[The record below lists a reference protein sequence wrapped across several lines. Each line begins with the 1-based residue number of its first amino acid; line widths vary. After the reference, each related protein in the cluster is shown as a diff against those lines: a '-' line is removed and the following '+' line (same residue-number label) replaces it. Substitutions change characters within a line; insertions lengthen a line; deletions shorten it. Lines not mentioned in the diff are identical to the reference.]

1 MSDHESDN
9 YDSEP
14 DIFEIIV
21 SDSEDDLDMEDLF
34 SAPATGTQN
43 TTMDEECQVEEGV
56 SRRRTVEGH
65 HVSED
70 NEDYLQ
76 RTYGVK
82 STQYCFR
89 LGKKHIYCRNFIIEE
104 RSSGNVVINPT
115 ARFYKRASRKVKLDL
130 ESVPV
135 HQFTP
140 DEKEIRVDDAD
151 LYEMVESKEETV
163 RGMHCVSTQACVG
176 IKKHV
181 KLYMPREV
189 VEGSNFDMKV
199 RDEGYAQVTRSTA
212 VLDQFFSVYEFDDKM
227 SEPDSTAGYIDA
239 GRKIYKAVYDDVI
252 AQHDLAN
259 FLGSSLTYH
268 FRNERFVRVLAP
280 ETVKQYGTCF
290 GRMLSLIM
298 ASKDFDLCER
308 VDTSIANELSGAAWE
323 QMINPLLE
331 WIVSQTTD
339 SDTLCT
345 MLVRP
350 YLYNFKTKA
359 WQSVAW
365 CLKYIDALKLMFKM
379 AMFLKSRDEFS
390 SFCSQPQEYG
400 CYFYLQTIYARLVQQ
415 RREVVEMEVS
425 GIDKRTVFV
434 REIKVTTDYISKLY
448 HDGVKLYMLEY
459 GSLCRVMGLESSI
472 DRPYNDFVAHAKFDH
487 QSYGLTMNM
496 ENNAYLKYDVARHA
510 SRKHAIVDLIDSMT
524 RILYVLIF
532 TASANTFRATELSEV
547 NVAANEVLN
556 RNLIYRHGAVEIVTS
571 YGKNRKFTARERFYP
586 LQLQKLIV
594 NHSLSMKPLLLRAMT
609 EIGEMDAIHVNF
621 HRYQLFALS
630 SNKLVE
636 RGHYYSTCRTIM
648 KDFGGDI
655 VRIREMRQAVSYFIK
670 NAVVVDSKL
679 DALEMAVERAQGHT
693 MQTSDESYAIENS
706 WSCHFSS
713 SNSQRMLKF
722 FAEYHRFMRFD
733 PIYSEVEYEK
743 EEVASNSSNWRVLT
757 TESISQAKEIC
768 GYLFRD
774 LDQETA
780 ITDVAFTPTRSR
792 AILAHTGFGKT
803 FVFLVPMIAYKIGGG
818 GEHFVH
824 LVLMPYRFLAE
835 QMKTRLRRYLHVIDA
850 YEHRLFSDGVDVIVG
865 VFDCLRNREF
875 VNFILNFQNL
885 PCGRNSRL
893 GMVVIDEAQVLNEE
907 YKFRNFSNLRYEC
920 LKVFFKVVCLGATLG
935 RDFCRMNSRT
945 LLLPVMM
952 NCVRELPN
960 CNVYMDQRVGDSREL
975 MYVKLKQ
982 YVKNFVN
989 YYPDDL
995 VLVYYDWK
1003 ETLYAHEAELRRSY
1017 GDGVV
1022 TVTADIEDM
1031 EGVQDV
1037 VRTAKVVLATK
1048 SFSCGIDLPNIR
1060 AIVFFDTDVPVAEM
1074 IQVIGRARNKVS
1086 HMVELYSNRDPDE
1099 VRCFRQ
1105 QMAAFYGIRAA
1116 CNNCCGVVDAEHE
1129 DMLRKLWEDEPEE
1142 TNQYDEIVVVAETEE
1157 EKNWYDEIVDEAESI
1172 MQQIEMGNPVI
1183 GSTFKYCKMA
1193 KYIQMFKS
1201 QPTFEHVDM
1210 CGYCYMPVAYCTRGR
1225 HGCRYQ
1231 KTVKNVMMVR
1241 WILGDIDVEG
1251 IKEIIGGVEGV
1262 EQINWIRE
1270 NEEYAS
1276 AGIREYCRRMVS
1288 HSFINVDELPRGM
1301 PTTQLMFLMVVE
1313 QWKDRSVFGEGEE
1326 DQAVARKADG
1336 YFASNWRNEVEY
1348 MTFKM
1353 EDRCKWCGVGVGR
1366 HQCCGR
1372 FIKKLLYAIFVDER
1386 MRGYVGDMRIFEH
1399 WFEAVGVGEVFMRLV
1414 IRYYEVVT
1422 E

>member
-331 WIVSQTTD
+331 WIVSQTAD

-679 DALEMAVERAQGHT
+679 DALELAVERAQGHT

-722 FAEYHRFMRFD
+722 FTEYHRFMRFD

>member
-331 WIVSQTTD
+331 WIVSQTAD

-510 SRKHAIVDLIDSMT
+510 SQKHAIVDLIDSMT

-722 FAEYHRFMRFD
+722 FTEYHRFMRFD

-1210 CGYCYMPVAYCTRGR
+1210 CGYCYMLVAYCTRGR

-1336 YFASNWRNEVEY
+1336 YIASNWRNEVEY

>member
-34 SAPATGTQN
+34 RAPATGTQN

-331 WIVSQTTD
+331 WIVSQTAD

-679 DALEMAVERAQGHT
+679 DALELAVERAQGHT

-722 FAEYHRFMRFD
+722 FTEYHRFMRFD

-757 TESISQAKEIC
+757 TEYISQAKEIC

-1172 MQQIEMGNPVI
+1172 MRQIEMGNPVI

>member
-21 SDSEDDLDMEDLF
+21 SDSEDDSDMEDLF

-115 ARFYKRASRKVKLDL
+115 ARFYKRASRKVKQDL

-280 ETVKQYGTCF
+280 ETVKQ
-290 GRMLSLIM
+290 
-298 ASKDFDLCER
+298 
-308 VDTSIANELSGAAWE
+308 
-323 QMINPLLE
+323 
-331 WIVSQTTD
+331 
-339 SDTLCT
+339 
-345 MLVRP
+345 
-350 YLYNFKTKA
+350 
-359 WQSVAW
+359 
-365 CLKYIDALKLMFKM
+365 
-379 AMFLKSRDEFS
+379 
-390 SFCSQPQEYG
+390 
-400 CYFYLQTIYARLVQQ
+400 
-415 RREVVEMEVS
+415 
-425 GIDKRTVFV
+425 
-434 REIKVTTDYISKLY
+434 
-448 HDGVKLYMLEY
+448 
-459 GSLCRVMGLESSI
+459 
-472 DRPYNDFVAHAKFDH
+472 
-487 QSYGLTMNM
+487 
-496 ENNAYLKYDVARHA
+496 
-510 SRKHAIVDLIDSMT
+510 
-524 RILYVLIF
+524 
-532 TASANTFRATELSEV
+532 ATELSEV

-571 YGKNRKFTARERFYP
+571 YGKNRKFTARERF
-586 LQLQKLIV
+586 
-594 NHSLSMKPLLLRAMT
+594 
-609 EIGEMDAIHVNF
+609 
-621 HRYQLFALS
+621 
-630 SNKLVE
+630 
-636 RGHYYSTCRTIM
+636 
-648 KDFGGDI
+648 
-655 VRIREMRQAVSYFIK
+655 
-670 NAVVVDSKL
+670 
-679 DALEMAVERAQGHT
+679 
-693 MQTSDESYAIENS
+693 
-706 WSCHFSS
+706 
-713 SNSQRMLKF
+713 
-722 FAEYHRFMRFD
+722 MRFD
-733 PIYSEVEYEK
+733 PIYSEV
-743 EEVASNSSNWRVLT
+743 
-757 TESISQAKEIC
+757 
-768 GYLFRD
+768 D
-774 LDQETA
+774 
-780 ITDVAFTPTRSR
+780 
-792 AILAHTGFGKT
+792 
-803 FVFLVPMIAYKIGGG
+803 
-818 GEHFVH
+818 
-824 LVLMPYRFLAE
+824 
-835 QMKTRLRRYLHVIDA
+835 
-850 YEHRLFSDGVDVIVG
+850 
-865 VFDCLRNREF
+865 
-875 VNFILNFQNL
+875 
-885 PCGRNSRL
+885 
-893 GMVVIDEAQVLNEE
+893 
-907 YKFRNFSNLRYEC
+907 
-920 LKVFFKVVCLGATLG
+920 
-935 RDFCRMNSRT
+935 
-945 LLLPVMM
+945 
-952 NCVRELPN
+952 
-960 CNVYMDQRVGDSREL
+960 
-975 MYVKLKQ
+975 
-982 YVKNFVN
+982 
-989 YYPDDL
+989 
-995 VLVYYDWK
+995 
-1003 ETLYAHEAELRRSY
+1003 Y

-1183 GSTFKYCKMA
+1183 GKDGEECDDG
-1193 KYIQMFKS
+1193 
-1201 QPTFEHVDM
+1201 EVDL
-1210 CGYCYMPVAYCTRGR
+1210 GR
-1225 HGCRYQ
+1225 H
-1231 KTVKNVMMVR
+1231 
-1241 WILGDIDVEG
+1241 
-1251 IKEIIGGVEGV
+1251 
-1262 EQINWIRE
+1262 
-1270 NEEYAS
+1270 
-1276 AGIREYCRRMVS
+1276 
-1288 HSFINVDELPRGM
+1288 
-1301 PTTQLMFLMVVE
+1301 
-1313 QWKDRSVFGEGEE
+1313 
-1326 DQAVARKADG
+1326 
-1336 YFASNWRNEVEY
+1336 
-1348 MTFKM
+1348 
-1353 EDRCKWCGVGVGR
+1353 
-1366 HQCCGR
+1366 
-1372 FIKKLLYAIFVDER
+1372 
-1386 MRGYVGDMRIFEH
+1386 
-1399 WFEAVGVGEVFMRLV
+1399 
-1414 IRYYEVVT
+1414 
-1422 E
+1422 